1 MKGDLFCIRTDK
13 GYGLFQECGTYRE
26 VYGPFYCVYYTQIP
40 SLSLIDEALRGKY
53 YYQRINLNESGGH
66 WVRDLYK
73 QRLICNKGKELSL
86 DEMCKE
92 NDGNINCPYYKNCYM
107 TYLGNYDL
115 PSDAEIPRYTRQIY
129 EEPLAG
135 KYSWHIC
142 DEAESKAICNEK
154 GKIIFYKKLNEET
167 KNYPDRPTMFP
178 YELLLRFNKEYR
190 NEDGDLW
197 AERAIEEFFEENPQY
212 RPSDEKYDD
221 IKYPLPTDELRAI
234 SEQYDSQYAEFCDR
248 VEKALLMFIAATDEN
263 RKAVKA
269 PLISLLKEL
278 NAIDKDMQLFGSIE
292 SEEIYTYLVRILRS
306 LKKVRLID
314 TLEGYR
320 EW

>member
-1 MKGDLFCIRTDK
+1 MKGDLFCIRTNK
-13 GYGLFQECGTYRE
+13 GYGLFQECGTYIE

-53 YYQRINLNESGGH
+53 YYQRIEIDEFGGR
-66 WVRDLYK
+66 WTNNFFKRTLME
-73 QRLICNKGKELSL
+73 NKGNEISL
-86 DEMCKE
+86 YDVGIASEYHISE
-92 NDGNINCPYYKNCYM
+92 YYYKNCYM
-107 TYLGNYDL
+107 TYLGNYSL

-129 EEPLAG
+129 EQPLAG
-135 KYSWHIC
+135 KYSWHVV

-167 KNYPDRPTMFP
+167 KNYPNRSTMFP
-178 YELLLRFNKEYR
+178 SGLLLRFNQEYR

-197 AERAIEEFFEENPQY
+197 AERQIEEFFEKNPQY
-212 RPSDEKYDD
+212 RPSNEKYDD
-221 IKYPLPTDELRAI
+221 IKYPLPTDELRAT

-248 VEKALLMFIAATDEN
+248 VEKALLKFIAAIDEN

-269 PLISLLKEL
+269 PLLSLLKEL

-292 SEEIYTYLVRILRS
+292 SEEIYTYLVRILRA
-306 LKKVRLID
+306 LKKSALNR
-314 TLEGYR
+314 YA
-320 EW
+320 